1 MIQDN
6 RKTVKHSNFLI
17 SIKCYV
23 WKGNGFTFRCR
34 ELKLWW
40 AVIIQEIFSGYLKP
54 AKFDKRLQ
62 QCDNPTH
69 HSESWTV
76 GTMKVFWEKA
86 SFSENKQILKVY
98 SPVST
103 EKSILKKSSTQ
114 KMKFS
119 IKNFLSKCDRIRRR
133 NLRCE
138 SACKCFRQ
146 CYKIENFFICG
157 ENSFKK
163 HKCLIRFPSNFNRN
177 VQNTFALKLLNFGIF
192 EGSLLGVK
200 HLKVHSSSIIHNIY
214 WNLPLVSSAMNVRS
228 LVQSLVHKKWSFQLW
243 IYLLE

>member
-54 AKFDKRLQ
+54 AKCGNRLQ

-69 HSESWTV
+69 HSECWTV

-86 SFSENKQILKVY
+86 SFSENKQILKIY
-98 SPVST
+98 RPVST
-103 EKSILKKSSTQ
+103 EKSILKKVCFPLRICSVNVTESTGGTWGVNLRASV
-114 KMKFS
+114 FDNV
-119 IKNFLSKCDRIRRR
+119 IKLRIFLFVVKILSKSINVPLDFQAISTEMLRIHLHQ
-133 NLRCE
+133 NFWTLAFLRGH
-138 SACKCFRQ
+138 
-146 CYKIENFFICG
+146 Y
-157 ENSFKK
+157 
-163 HKCLIRFPSNFNRN
+163 
-177 VQNTFALKLLNFGIF
+177 
-192 EGSLLGVK
+192 
-200 HLKVHSSSIIHNIY
+200 
-214 WNLPLVSSAMNVRS
+214 
-228 LVQSLVHKKWSFQLW
+228 
-243 IYLLE
+243 